1 MFMAEQS
8 ATLWRPAHPSTYGS
22 RMMNSPLLAAQDL
35 LAGTTA
41 YVPLDASVLLPGQ
54 NGNPD
59 AAFREARIPGAR
71 RFDIDVFADPESRL
85 PHTVPGAARF
95 ARLMGELGLTE
106 DTPIVF
112 YDGKGSVGACR
123 GWWLARLF
131 GHRTVR
137 ILDGGLK
144 AWQEAGGT
152 VEHGEPAP
160 VSPTQY
166 RTRPRYGLLAG
177 SGDILEAPSQ
187 TVVLDAR
194 SHGRFTASVPEP
206 RPGVR
211 GGHMAGAISMDWT
224 RLVDEHGYFLPAETL
239 RSLFAPVAG
248 RRVITSCGS
257 GLTAATLLAGLAI
270 AGLPD
275 GALYDGSWAEWGS
288 DPDAPIVTGEQA

>member
-1 MFMAEQS
+1 M
-8 ATLWRPAHPSTYGS
+8 T
-22 RMMNSPLLAAQDL
+22 NSPLLAAQDL

-41 YVPLDASVLLPGQ
+41 YVSLDASVLLPGQ

-71 RFDIDVFADPESRL
+71 RFDIDVFADPESSL

-112 YDGKGSVGACR
+112 YDEKGSVGACR

-160 VSPTQY
+160 VSPARY

-177 SGDILEAPSQ
+177 SGDILEAPAQ

-206 RPGVR
+206 RPGGR
-211 GGHMAGAISMDWT
+211 GGHMAGAISMDWA
-224 RLVDEHGYFLPAETL
+224 RLVDEHGHFLPQETL
-239 RSLFAPVAG
+239 RSLFVPVAG